1 MRTRSGTT
9 ELWAMMAMLWMA
21 APAIATAASVPPSDP
36 NNSRTASLVHDF
48 WRFVSDVSTL
58 THPRLSSLAQRHR
71 PSRRRR
77 TAAHP
82 LT

>member
-1 MRTRSGTT
+1 MRTRNGTT
-9 ELWAMMAMLWMA
+9 GLWAMMAMLWMA
-21 APAIATAASVPPSDP
+21 APAIALLSVPPPDP
-36 NNSRTASLVHDF
+36 NSSRTASLVHDF

-58 THPRLSSLAQRHR
+58 THAPAQQ
-71 PSRRRR
+71 PGPAPQAIAPAR